1 MRKLGKWIGRIL
13 WAISPFLVGFGTLS
27 VWKYHSVSGLVAQLA
42 GIVITAYYAN
52 LYMAGGGCKRCDEV
66 FKLCKQWE
74 GLCADQNE
82 TNKNLMEDIFRERQ
96 QNRRLSQICEHCLPR
111 DKYEEILA
119 ENPLDNFSGNA

>member
-13 WAISPFLVGFGTLS
+13 WGMSPFLVGVGMVS
-27 VWKYHSVSGLVAQLA
+27 VWNHHSVYGLVAQLA

-52 LYMAGGGCKRCDEV
+52 LYMASGGCKNCKDVLKMLGDWE
-66 FKLCKQWE
+66 KLCKEQS
-74 GLCADQNE
+74 E
-82 TNKNLMEDIFRERQ
+82 TNRGLLDDVWSERQ

-119 ENPLDNFSGNA
+119 ENPLDNFSGNP